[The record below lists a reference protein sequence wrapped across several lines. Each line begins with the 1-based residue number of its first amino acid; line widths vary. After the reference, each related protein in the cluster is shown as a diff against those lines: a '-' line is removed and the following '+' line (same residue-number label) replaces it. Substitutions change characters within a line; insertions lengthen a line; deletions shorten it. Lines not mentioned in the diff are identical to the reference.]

1 MKTVEK
7 AFSRFRALPG
17 AKPVA
22 AILIC
27 SALIAA
33 VVVMYA
39 SPASAQTS
47 PFGAAPAASG
57 FAGWLLSKQAI
68 FYRALSGTI
77 LIAKTDGSALWTLM
91 GIAFVY
97 GVFHAAGPGHGKA
110 VISSYL
116 LANDETWHR
125 GVTLSFASA
134 LVQSLTAI
142 LIVGVAA
149 VLLGGT
155 AKMMGQAVRVI
166 EIASYGLIVVLG
178 ARLLWV
184 KGLGFIRAA
193 AALRRVPDNEA
204 RDHRTAVEPGC
215 SHPHHHARDGRA
227 HDRSHDHAQRTEC
240 EAGHHGLFQHQR
252 RHVPVH
258 CDACDHDHAHDHGH
272 EPDVLPWGH
281 AHGPEPQELGGPGG
295 WRRGLSAIVAVGLRP
310 CSGAIIL
317 LVFALS
323 QGLLW
328 AGVAAAFVMGLGT
341 AITVAAIATLAVSA
355 KTFARRFTT
364 NEAGYGSVV
373 VRGLEAGAAGLI
385 LAFGILLLAGYM
397 ASERLVGF

>member
-7 AFSRFRALPG
+7 AFSRLPG
-17 AKPVA
+17 LPDNARPVA
-22 AILIC
+22 TFLIC
-27 SALIAA
+27 SALIAP
-33 VVVMYA
+33 VVA
-39 SPASAQTS
+39 ICTSPALAQAS

-57 FAGWLLSKQAI
+57 VAGWVLSKQAI
-68 FYRALSGTI
+68 FYRALSATI
-77 LIAKTDGSALWTLM
+77 LMAKSDGSALWTLM

-116 LANDETWHR
+116 LANDETWRR
-125 GVTLSFASA
+125 GVALSFASA
-134 LVQSLTAI
+134 LVQSFTAI
-142 LIVGVAA
+142 VIVAVAA

-155 AKMMGQAVRVI
+155 AKMMGQTVRVI
-166 EIASYGLIVVLG
+166 EIASYGLIILLG
-178 ARLLWV
+178 SRLLWV
-184 KGLGFIRAA
+184 KGLGLVRAA
-193 AALRRVPDNEA
+193 AALRKPHRGA
-204 RDHRTAVEPGC
+204 AADHRDQQACVEPDCG
-215 SHPHHHARDGRA
+215 HPHHDALGAFGALGKRADG
-227 HDRSHDHAQRTEC
+227 DGSQR
-240 EAGHHGLFQHQR
+240 GLLQRQHRHGQL
-252 RHVPVH
+252 H
-258 CDACDHDHAHDHGH
+258 CAACDHAHPHDHDH

-295 WRRGLSAIVAVGLRP
+295 WKRGLSAIVAVGLRP

-328 AGVAAAFVMGLGT
+328 AGVVATFAMGLGT

-355 KTFARRFTT
+355 KTFARGFATD
-364 NEAGYGSVV
+364 EVGYGGVL
-373 VRGLEAGAAGLI
+373 VRGLEVGAAVLI
-385 LAFGILLLAGYM
+385 LAFGILLLAGYI

>member
-1 MKTVEK
+1 MKAIDN
-7 AFSRFRALPG
+7 AFSRFLGLPDN
-17 AKPVA
+17 ARPVA
-22 AILIC
+22 TILIC

-33 VVVMYA
+33 VAMST
-39 SPASAQTS
+39 SPAVAQAS

-57 FAGWLLSKQAI
+57 IAGWVLSKQAV
-68 FYRALSGTI
+68 FYRALSATI
-77 LIAKTDGSALWTLM
+77 LMAKDDGSALWTLM

-116 LANDETWHR
+116 LANDETWRR
-125 GVTLSFASA
+125 GVALSFASA

-166 EIASYGLIVVLG
+166 EIASYGLIILLG

-184 KGLGFIRAA
+184 KGLGLMRAA
-193 AALRRVPDNEA
+193 AAWREQHGGAVA
-204 RDHRTAVEPGC
+204 DHRHQQTCVEPDCG
-215 SHPHHHARDGRA
+215 HPHHDALGA
-227 HDRSHDHAQRTEC
+227 FGALGPLQR
-240 EAGHHGLFQHQR
+240 QH
-252 RHVPVH
+252 RHSQLQ
-258 CDACDHDHAHDHGH
+258 CAACDHDHPHAHDHG
-272 EPDVLPWGH
+272 PDVLPWGH
-281 AHGPEPQELGGPGG
+281 AHGPEPQELGGPDG
-295 WRRGLSAIVAVGLRP
+295 WKRGLSAIVAVGLRP

-328 AGVAAAFVMGLGT
+328 AGVAATFVMGLGT

-355 KTFARRFTT
+355 KTFARRFATD
-364 NEAGYGSVV
+364 EVGYGGVL
-373 VRGLEAGAAGLI
+373 VRGLEVGAAILI

-397 ASERLVGF
+397 ASEHLVGF

>member
-1 MKTVEK
+1 MKNFEK
-7 AFSRFRALPG
+7 TSAGFLQSPDDAKRAAKFLAMILLCAAFS
-17 AKPVA
+17 A
-22 AILIC
+22 AIV
-27 SALIAA
+27 AM
-33 VVVMYA
+33 VT
-39 SPASAQTS
+39 SPASAQ

-77 LIAKTDGSALWTLM
+77 LIAKTDGSELWTLM

-116 LANDETWHR
+116 LANDETWRR
-125 GVTLSFASA
+125 GVALSFASA

-142 LIVGVAA
+142 VIVGVAA

-155 AKMMGQAVRVI
+155 AKMMGQTVRVI

-193 AALRRVPDNEA
+193 AALRGEA
-204 RDHRTAVEPGC
+204 VGDDHN
-215 SHPHHHARDGRA
+215 
-227 HDRSHDHAQRTEC
+227 HDHHGVEQRC
-240 EAGHHGLFQHQR
+240 GHPCHDAHGGKVDKESGRNALFQHR
-252 RHVPVH
+252 LDHGRIH
-258 CDACDHDHAHDHGH
+258 CDTCDHDHPHGHDH

-281 AHGPEPQELGGPGG
+281 AHGPEPQELGGPDG

-328 AGVAAAFVMGLGT
+328 AGVVAALVMGLGT

-355 KTFARRFTT
+355 RTFARRFTT
-364 NEAGYGSVV
+364 NETGYGSVV

-385 LAFGILLLAGYM
+385 LVFGILLLAGYM

>member
-7 AFSRFRALPG
+7 AFSRFLKLPG
-17 AKPVA
+17 SKPVA
-22 AILIC
+22 TILIC
-27 SALIAA
+27 SALFAA
-33 VVVMYA
+33 VMVMCA

-116 LANDETWHR
+116 LANDETWRR
-125 GVTLSFASA
+125 GVALSFASA

-184 KGLGFIRAA
+184 KGLGFIRAT
-193 AALRRVPDNEA
+193 AALRGGAVGD
-204 RDHRTAVEPGC
+204 DHN
-215 SHPHHHARDGRA
+215 
-227 HDRSHDHAQRTEC
+227 HDHHGVEQHC
-240 EAGHHGLFQHQR
+240 GHPCHDAHGEKIDKDSGQNGLFQH
-252 RHVPVH
+252 RHGQGHIH
-258 CDACDHDHAHDHGH
+258 CDTCDHDPSHGHDH

-281 AHGPEPQELGGPGG
+281 AHGPEPQELGGPDG
-295 WRRGLSAIVAVGLRP
+295 WKRGLSAIVAVGLRP

-328 AGVAAAFVMGLGT
+328 AGVVATFVMGLGT

-355 KTFARRFTT
+355 KTFARRFATD
-364 NEAGYGSVV
+364 EVGYGSVV
-373 VRGLEAGAAGLI
+373 VRGLEVGAAVLI
-385 LAFGILLLAGYM
+385 LAFGILLLAGYI

>member
-1 MKTVEK
+1 MKVVGQ
-7 AFSRFRALPG
+7 AFRRFPG
-17 AKPVA
+17 LLNNATPVVTF
-22 AILIC
+22 LIC

-33 VVVMYA
+33 AVAMCT
-39 SPASAQTS
+39 SPAAAQAS

-57 FAGWLLSKQAI
+57 FAGWVLSKQAI
-68 FYRALSGTI
+68 FYRALSATI
-77 LIAKTDGSALWTLM
+77 LMAKNDGSALWTLM

-116 LANDETWHR
+116 LANDETWRR
-125 GVTLSFASA
+125 GVALSFASA

-166 EIASYGLIVVLG
+166 EIASYGLIILLG
-178 ARLLWV
+178 SRLLWV
-184 KGLGFIRAA
+184 KGLGLMRAA
-193 AALRRVPDNEA
+193 AAWREEHRGAVA
-204 RDHRTAVEPGC
+204 DHRHQQACVEPDCG
-215 SHPHHHARDGRA
+215 HPHHDALGA
-227 HDRSHDHAQRTEC
+227 FGAVGLLQRQPP
-240 EAGHHGLFQHQR
+240 HGQL
-252 RHVPVH
+252 H
-258 CDACDHDHAHDHGH
+258 CAACDHDHSHGHDHG
-272 EPDVLPWGH
+272 PDVLPWGH
-281 AHGPEPQELGGPGG
+281 AHGPEPQELGGPDG
-295 WRRGLSAIVAVGLRP
+295 WKRGLSAIVAVGLRP

-328 AGVAAAFVMGLGT
+328 AGVAATFVMGLGT

-355 KTFARRFTT
+355 KTFARRFATDGV
-364 NEAGYGSVV
+364 GYGGVL
-373 VRGLEAGAAGLI
+373 VRGLEVGAAVLI
-385 LAFGILLLAGYM
+385 LAFGILLLAGYI

>member
-1 MKTVEK
+1 MKAIDNT
-7 AFSRFRALPG
+7 FSRFLGLPDN
-17 AKPVA
+17 ARPVA
-22 AILIC
+22 TFLIC

-33 VVVMYA
+33 VVAMST
-39 SPASAQTS
+39 SPAVAQAS

-57 FAGWLLSKQAI
+57 FAGWVLSKQAV
-68 FYRALSGTI
+68 FYRALSATI
-77 LIAKTDGSALWTLM
+77 LMAKDDGSALWTLM

-116 LANDETWHR
+116 LANDETWRR
-125 GVTLSFASA
+125 GVALSFASA

-166 EIASYGLIVVLG
+166 EIASYGLIILLG

-184 KGLGFIRAA
+184 KGLGLMRAA
-193 AALRRVPDNEA
+193 AAWREQHGGAVADQQ
-204 RDHRTAVEPGC
+204 TCVEPDCG
-215 SHPHHHARDGRA
+215 HPHHDALGDFAALGPL
-227 HDRSHDHAQRTEC
+227 QR
-240 EAGHHGLFQHQR
+240 QH
-252 RHVPVH
+252 RHSQLQ
-258 CDACDHDHAHDHGH
+258 CAACDHDHPHAHDHG
-272 EPDVLPWGH
+272 PDVLPWGH
-281 AHGPEPQELGGPGG
+281 AHGPEPQELGGPDG
-295 WRRGLSAIVAVGLRP
+295 WKRGLSAIVAVGLRP

-328 AGVAAAFVMGLGT
+328 AGVAATFVMGLGT

-355 KTFARRFTT
+355 KTFARRFASD
-364 NEAGYGSVV
+364 EVGYGGVL
-373 VRGLEAGAAGLI
+373 VRGLEVGAAILI

-397 ASERLVGF
+397 ASEHLVGF

>member
-7 AFSRFRALPG
+7 AFSRSLTWPD

-22 AILIC
+22 TILIC
-27 SALIAA
+27 FVLIAA
-33 VVVMYA
+33 VMVMYA

-116 LANDETWHR
+116 LANDETWRR
-125 GVTLSFASA
+125 GVALSFASA

-184 KGLGFIRAA
+184 KGLGFMHAA
-193 AALRRVPDNEA
+193 AALRRMPHDDA
-204 RDHRTAVEPGC
+204 RDHHTAITPAC
-215 SHPHHHARDGRA
+215 AHPQHHARDAQFHA
-227 HDRSHDHAQRTEC
+227 HPHAQRTEC
-240 EAGHHGLFQHQR
+240 EAGHHGLFQ
-252 RHVPVH
+252 RHRHHAPVH
-258 CDACDHDHAHDHGH
+258 CDGCDHDHTHDHSH

-281 AHGPEPQELGGPGG
+281 AHGPEPQELGGPDG
-295 WRRGLSAIVAVGLRP
+295 WKRGLSAVVAVGLRP

-328 AGVAAAFVMGLGT
+328 AGVVAAFVMGLGT

-355 KTFARRFTT
+355 RTFARRFTT

>member
-1 MKTVEK
+1 MKAVEK
-7 AFSRFRALPG
+7 AFSRFPG
-17 AKPVA
+17 LLNNATPVA
-22 AILIC
+22 TFLIC

-33 VVVMYA
+33 AVAMCTSPAVAQA
-39 SPASAQTS
+39 SPFA
-47 PFGAAPAASG
+47 AAPAASG
-57 FAGWLLSKQAI
+57 FAGWVLSKQAI
-68 FYRALSGTI
+68 FYRALSATI
-77 LIAKTDGSALWTLM
+77 LMAKNDGSALWTLM

-116 LANDETWHR
+116 LANDETWRR
-125 GVTLSFASA
+125 GVALSFTSA

-142 LIVGVAA
+142 LIVAVAA

-166 EIASYGLIVVLG
+166 EIASYGLIILLG

-184 KGLGFIRAA
+184 KGLGLMRAA
-193 AALRRVPDNEA
+193 AAWREQHRAAVADHRHQQACVEPDCGHPRHDALGAFGAVGLLRRQP
-204 RDHRTAVEPGC
+204 
-215 SHPHHHARDGRA
+215 PHG
-227 HDRSHDHAQRTEC
+227 Q
-240 EAGHHGLFQHQR
+240 L
-252 RHVPVH
+252 H
-258 CDACDHDHAHDHGH
+258 CAACDHDHSHGHDHG
-272 EPDVLPWGH
+272 PDVLPWGH
-281 AHGPEPQELGGPGG
+281 AHGPGPQELGGPDG
-295 WRRGLSAIVAVGLRP
+295 WKRGLSAIVAVGLRP

-328 AGVAAAFVMGLGT
+328 AGVAATFVMGLGT

-355 KTFARRFTT
+355 KTFARRFATD
-364 NEAGYGSVV
+364 EVGYGGVL
-373 VRGLEAGAAGLI
+373 VRGLEVGAAVLI
-385 LAFGILLLAGYM
+385 LAFGILLLAGYI

>member
-1 MKTVEK
+1 MNTVN
-7 AFSRFRALPG
+7 RFLKSPDNTIS
-17 AKPVA
+17 VA
-22 AILIC
+22 AMLIG
-27 SALIAA
+27 SALIVAS
-33 VVVMYA
+33 VVACA
-39 SPASAQTS
+39 SSASAQTMS
-47 PFGAAPAASG
+47 FGAPRDVSG
-57 FAGWLLSKQAI
+57 FAGWVLSKQAI

-77 LIAKTDGSALWTLM
+77 LAAKNDGSALWTLM
-91 GIAFVY
+91 GISFVY

-116 LANDETWHR
+116 LANDETWRR

-134 LVQSLTAI
+134 LVQSLTAV

-166 EIASYGLIVVLG
+166 EITSYGLIVALG

-184 KGLGFIRAA
+184 KGLGFLRAV
-193 AALRRVPDNEA
+193 AALRNDANDDV
-204 RDHRTAVEPGC
+204 RDLAIGAQSCTH
-215 SHPHHHARDGRA
+215 HHHA
-227 HDRSHDHAQRTEC
+227 HDANGEGTCDN
-240 EAGHHGLFQHQR
+240 GHSGLFQRKHQ
-252 RHVPVH
+252 HSPVH
-258 CDACDHDHAHDHGH
+258 CVACDHDHSHGHEH

-281 AHGPEPQELGGPGG
+281 AHGPEPQELAGPDG
-295 WRRGLSAIVAVGLRP
+295 WKRGLSAIVAVGLRP

-328 AGVAAAFVMGLGT
+328 AGVASAFVMGLGT

-355 KTFARRFTT
+355 RAFVQRFT
-364 NEAGYGSVV
+364 ADKIGYGGVL
-373 VRGLEAGAAGLI
+373 VRGMEAGAAVLI
-385 LAFGILLLAGYM
+385 MAFGLMLLAGYM